1 MRTHSIIT
9 VLSISLLAGCANK
22 DSSGTPINTPVS
34 IKTAHQEH
42 QQRMEI
48 LPIKQ
53 VLRPL
58 DVLDVIF
65 HIGTTSKE
73 AYRIQ
78 SGDQVEL
85 TFLTANELSGTR
97 LVLPDGSI
105 EMPYVGAIKLAGLSI
120 TEAQNVVVEQY
131 NKIIKTPEII
141 VAVPRPMAQLE
152 NLRTTLNHP
161 ATGMSREILVG
172 ADGRASF
179 PLIGTLSL
187 RGLTIDE
194 LRNEVNKRYATELGQ
209 IKADVLLKSTAPN
222 QVYILGEVNQPG
234 AYPINRPISVL
245 EALTLAQG
253 ANPNARLDSAVI
265 MRRNGDEAAAYIY
278 DIKEATSRKA
288 SQLAYLQPDDL
299 LYIPQTRLSKAGQ
312 ITRQIA
318 DVLLFNGFGYS
329 FSYRVDNKDRDVEK
343 DRQDFEESRNP

>member
-9 VLSISLLAGCANK
+9 LLSISLLAGCASKEHSN
-22 DSSGTPINTPVS
+22 TPINIPVS
-34 IKTAHQEH
+34 IKTADQEH

-105 EMPYVGAIKLAGLSI
+105 EMPYVGAIKLAGLNI
-120 TEAQNVVVEQY
+120 TEAQKVVVDKY
-131 NKIIKTPEII
+131 KKTIKTPEII

-161 ATGMSREILVG
+161 ATGLSREILVG
-172 ADGRASF
+172 ADGRAS
-179 PLIGTLSL
+179 L
-187 RGLTIDE
+187 

-209 IKADVLLKSTAPN
+209 IRADVLLKSTGPN
-222 QVYILGEVNQPG
+222 QIYVLGEVLQPG

-253 ANPNARLDSAVI
+253 ASSKARLDSAVI
-265 MRRNGDEAAAYIY
+265 MRRNGNEATAYVY
-278 DIKEATSRKA
+278 DIKKAVTREAL
-288 SQLAYLQPDDL
+288 QLAYLQPDDL
-299 LYIPQTRLSKAGQ
+299 LYIPQTRLSKAGE
-312 ITRQIA
+312 ISRQIA
-318 DVLLFNGFGYS
+318 DVILFQGIGFS
-329 FSYRVDNKDRDVEK
+329 FSYRVDNKDD
-343 DRQDFEESRNP
+343 D

>member
-1 MRTHSIIT
+1 MRKNSIIML
-9 VLSISLLAGCANK
+9 LSISILAGCASK
-22 DSSGTPINTPVS
+22 ERSEKPINIPIS
-34 IKTAHQEH
+34 IKTADQEH

-78 SGDQVEL
+78 PGDQVEL

-105 EMPYVGAIKLAGLSI
+105 EMPYVGAIKLAGLNI
-120 TEAQNVVVEQY
+120 TQAQKVVVEQY
-131 NKIIKTPEII
+131 SKIIKTPEII

-152 NLRTTLNHP
+152 NLRMTLNHP
-161 ATGMSREILVG
+161 ATGLSREILVG

-187 RGLTIDE
+187 QGLTIDE

-209 IKADVLLKSTAPN
+209 IRADVLLKSTGPN
-222 QVYILGEVNQPG
+222 QVYILGEVQQPG
-234 AYPINRPISVL
+234 AYPITRPVSVL
-245 EALTLAQG
+245 EAITLAQG
-253 ANPNARLDSAVI
+253 ASSNARLESAVI
-265 MRRNGDEAAAYIY
+265 MRRNGNEATMHLY
-278 DIKEATSRKA
+278 DIKKAVNREAL
-288 SQLAYLQPDDL
+288 QMAYLQPDDL

-312 ITRQIA
+312 ISRQIA
-318 DVLLFNGFGYS
+318 DVILYQGMGFG
-329 FSYRVDNKDRDVEK
+329 FSYRVDTKN
-343 DRQDFEESRNP
+343 SN

>member
-1 MRTHSIIT
+1 MRTHSII
-9 VLSISLLAGCANK
+9 VLLSISLLAGCANK
-22 DSSGTPINTPVS
+22 EHSATPINMPIN
-34 IKTAHQEH
+34 IKTADQEH

-78 SGDQVEL
+78 PGDQVEL
-85 TFLTANELSGTR
+85 SFLTASELSGTR

-105 EMPYVGAIKLAGLSI
+105 EMPYVGAIKLAGLDI
-120 TEAQNVVVEQY
+120 TEAQKTVINKY
-131 NKIIKTPEII
+131 KKIIKSPEII
-141 VAVPRPMAQLE
+141 VSVPRPMAQLE
-152 NLRTTLNHP
+152 NLRMTLDHP
-161 ATGMSREILVG
+161 ATGLSREILVG

-187 RGLTIDE
+187 QGLTIDE
-194 LRNEVNKRYATELGQ
+194 LRNEINKRYATELGQ

-222 QVYILGEVNQPG
+222 QVYVLGQVNQPG

-253 ANPNARLDSAVI
+253 TNSNARLDSAVI
-265 MRRNGDEAAAYIY
+265 MRRNGNEAIAHVY
-278 DIKEATSRKA
+278 DISEAVARK
-288 SQLAYLQPDDL
+288 SLELAYLQPDDL
-299 LYIPQTRLSKAGQ
+299 LYIPQSRLSKAGE
-312 ITRQIA
+312 ISRQIA

-329 FSYRVDNKDRDVEK
+329 FSYRVDNKDRDLEK
-343 DRQDFEESRNP
+343 SRQDFQLANPN

>member
-9 VLSISLLAGCANK
+9 LLSISLLAGCASKEHSN
-22 DSSGTPINTPVS
+22 TPINIPVS
-34 IKTAHQEH
+34 IKTADQEH

-105 EMPYVGAIKLAGLSI
+105 EMPYVGAIKLAGLNI
-120 TEAQNVVVEQY
+120 TEAQKIVVDKY
-131 NKIIKTPEII
+131 KKTIKTPEII

-161 ATGMSREILVG
+161 ATGLSREILVG

-187 RGLTIDE
+187 QGLTIDE

-209 IKADVLLKSTAPN
+209 IRADVLLKSTGPN
-222 QVYILGEVNQPG
+222 QIYVLGEVLQPG

-253 ANPNARLDSAVI
+253 ASSKARLDSAVI
-265 MRRNGDEAAAYIY
+265 MRRNGNEATAYVY
-278 DIKEATSRKA
+278 DIKKAVTREAL
-288 SQLAYLQPDDL
+288 QLAYLQPDDL
-299 LYIPQTRLSKAGQ
+299 LYIPQTRLSKAGE
-312 ITRQIA
+312 ISRQIA
-318 DVLLFNGFGYS
+318 DVILFQGIGFS
-329 FSYRVDNKDRDVEK
+329 FSYRVDNKDD
-343 DRQDFEESRNP
+343 D